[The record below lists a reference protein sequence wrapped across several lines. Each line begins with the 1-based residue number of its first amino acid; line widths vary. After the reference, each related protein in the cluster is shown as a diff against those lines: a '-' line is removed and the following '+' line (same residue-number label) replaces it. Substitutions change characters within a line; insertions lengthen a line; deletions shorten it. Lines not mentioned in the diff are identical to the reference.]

1 MIKECIKKVVEKENL
16 TEIEAGEV
24 MNEIM
29 SGNTTPAQIG
39 SFLTALRM
47 KGETVGELVGFVKI
61 MRQKATAIK
70 SVHKTIVDTCGT
82 GGDIR
87 DTFNVST
94 ISAFVAAGA
103 GAVVAK
109 HGNKAVSS
117 KCGSADLLSAL
128 ELNIEVEPGI
138 ITKSLDEIGIGFLFA
153 PLLHRAMKHAIGP
166 RREIGIRSVFNLI
179 GPLTN
184 PAGADCQLMGVFSP
198 EWTEKVACVM
208 KSLGTKNAFVVHG
221 LDGLDEIS
229 TIGETQIS
237 ELKNGE
243 VKTYIVKPEDFNIQ
257 RCGVNDIFGG
267 SIEENVKTA
276 MNILNGKGGAKRDMV
291 LINSAAAIAAS
302 GLAENIEGG
311 ITLAAQSIDSGA
323 ALKKLEQL
331 KELYNN

>member
-16 TEIEAGEV
+16 TETEASEV
-24 MNEIM
+24 MDEIM

-47 KGETVGELVGFVKI
+47 KGETVDELVGFVHI
-61 MRQKATAIK
+61 MRQNATAIK
-70 SVHKTIVDTCGT
+70 SVHNTIIDTCGT
-82 GGDIR
+82 GGDLR

-117 KCGSADLLSAL
+117 NCGSADLLSAL
-128 ELNIEVEPGI
+128 GLNIEVEPGT

-153 PLLHRAMKHAIGP
+153 PLLHKAMKHAIGP
-166 RREIGIRSVFNLI
+166 RREIGIRSVFNLL

-184 PAGADCQLMGVFSP
+184 PAGATCQLMGVFNP
-198 EWTEKVACVM
+198 EWTEKVAYVM
-208 KSLGTKNAFVVHG
+208 KSLGTRNAYVVHG

-243 VKTYIVKPEDFNIQ
+243 VKTYLVKPEDFNIQ
-257 RCGVNDIFGG
+257 ICSVDDIYGG
-267 SIEENVKTA
+267 SVEENVKTA
-276 MNILNGKGGAKRDMV
+276 MDILSGKSGAKRDMV
-291 LINSAAAIAAS
+291 LINSAAAIVAS
-302 GLAENIEGG
+302 GLAETIEEG
-311 ITLAAQSIDSGA
+311 ITLAAHSIDSGS
-323 ALKKLEQL
+323 ALEKLEQL
-331 KELYNN
+331 KKLYNN